1 MEKLSMYMEE
11 AEKMLTRKQKKEAT
25 KKEKMQKDELLKEL
39 EATKN
44 AIATAYANLSY
55 VIEPELIDC
64 CIYELNAFQLR
75 YKFILSQVKDC
86 EALSYTEK
94 LSK

>member
-1 MEKLSMYMEE
+1 
-11 AEKMLTRKQKKEAT
+11 MLNKKD
-25 KKEKMQKDELLKEL
+25 KKNSKADKEREELLREL

-44 AIATAYANLSY
+44 ALDTAYANLSY

-64 CIYELNAFQLR
+64 CIYELNAVQLR
-75 YKFILSQVKDC
+75 YKFILSQVKNC
-86 EALSYTEK
+86 EALSYETN

>member
-1 MEKLSMYMEE
+1 
-11 AEKMLTRKQKKEAT
+11 MLT
-25 KKEKMQKDELLKEL
+25 KKEKKKADLQREELLREL

-44 AIATAYANLSY
+44 ALDTAYANLSY

-64 CIYELNAFQLR
+64 CIYELNAVQLR
-75 YKFILSQVKDC
+75 YKFILSQVKNC
-86 EALSYTEK
+86 EALSYEAN

>member
-1 MEKLSMYMEE
+1 
-11 AEKMLTRKQKKEAT
+11 MLVKKDSNKNNRKDKKKPDPHHE
-25 KKEKMQKDELLKEL
+25 ELLREL

-44 AIATAYANLSY
+44 ALDTAYANLSY

-64 CIYELNAFQLR
+64 CIYELNAVQLR
-75 YKFILSQVKDC
+75 YKFILSQVKNH
-86 EALSYTEK
+86 EALSYSEK

>member
-1 MEKLSMYMEE
+1 
-11 AEKMLTRKQKKEAT
+11 MLI
-25 KKEKMQKDELLKEL
+25 KKEKKRKTDPKHEELLREL

-44 AIATAYANLSY
+44 AMDTAYANLAY

-64 CIYELNAFQLR
+64 CIYELNAVQLR
-75 YKFILSQVKDC
+75 YKFILSQVKSR
-86 EALSYTEK
+86 EMLSYNGN